1 MFVDYSHLI
10 ILLVEHARKENS
22 VVVISLFVNP
32 AQFAPNED
40 FDAYPRTWDTDK
52 AIIEALNL
60 SSVAVFMPTTSEMY
74 PRGIPL
80 DIKNQQ
86 GSFVEVLG
94 FSEQVPW
101 ALVQFPANW
110 LARRL
115 NQTSFFQRSGNRCHQ
130 IVQYRST

>member
-1 MFVDYSHLI
+1 VFVDYSHLI

-115 NQTSFFQRSGNRCHQ
+115 NQTSFFQRSGDCCRQ
-130 IVQYRST
+130 IVQYHST